1 METIGQ
7 TIRREQVLSE
17 QEELST
23 RIKEA
28 HSEIEFLRRRLERL
42 AKLQSLL
49 KDKYHSKLDS
59 LSTRLSNID
68 LQEWE
73 LENLAKQ
80 LKGNKDRQSVIKEQ
94 IGSLERRKK
103 TPLAVI
109 RQIAGYKKS
118 SNARVEAI
126 EEEQEIL
133 SERIHDLESTL
144 ELVEQAELN
153 EKELEIVVQR
163 IYARKG
169 LLEEHTLDLTKRTID
184 LLFDFYIP
192 PKSNRRLKL

>member
-80 LKGNKDRQSVIKEQ
+80 LKGNKERQSVIKEQ

-103 TPLAVI
+103 TLLAVI